1 MRPRPFDLAEARAAQ
16 DYYDGRPVRLSG
28 ALGDVAG
35 DLALGAVWIV
45 TGPLLERSIVTIDLA
60 AQATAAG
67 RQVLVASTHRSSHD
81 LGIAVCDAGGSAQ
94 HLWVLGAGDRHEHLL
109 DEPQIEDGWPVLDLL
124 VLDGPEELPEQRGG
138 WVAACRRV
146 ARKRRTAVVVGAAAV
161 GTAGAGGEML
171 ASDRMIS
178 VGAVE
183 RTDVTCAIEVRA
195 RLCEPRRT
203 EVILGSGP
211 GRIVAVAPSG

>member
-1 MRPRPFDLAEARAAQ
+1 LSTRPFDLAEARAAQ
-16 DYYDGRPVRLSG
+16 AYYDGRAVRLSG

-67 RQVLVASTHRSSHD
+67 RQVLVASAHRGSHD

-94 HLWVLGAGDRHEHLL
+94 HLRVLGAGDRHERLL
-109 DEPQIEDGWPVLDLL
+109 DEPRSEDDWPVLDLL
-124 VLDGPEELPEQRGG
+124 VLDGPEELSAQRGG

-146 ARKRRTAVVVGAAAV
+146 ARTRSTAVVVGAAAV
-161 GTAGAGGEML
+161 DVAGEEGEML

-183 RTDVTCAIEVRA
+183 RTDVTSTIEVRA
-195 RLCEPRRT
+195 RFQAPRRT
-203 EVILGSGP
+203 EVILGAGP
-211 GRIVAVAPSG
+211 GRIVAAAPSD